1 MKLLYEMIR
10 MSRCFILSDE
20 KKQRVQI
27 MMGHT
32 KHGSKKTT
40 YGREWKKKLWL
51 KSKPLT
57 GFAHHSIF
65 QHTTSKEYYYS
76 SGSGKNKQWNVYSV
90 T

>member
-32 KHGSKKTT
+32 KHGTKKTT
-40 YGREWKKKLWL
+40 YGREWKKK
-51 KSKPLT
+51 
-57 GFAHHSIF
+57 I
-65 QHTTSKEYYYS
+65 
-76 SGSGKNKQWNVYSV
+76 V
-90 T
+90 TKI